1 MLPCTWTLN
10 IPMQPPLVCSNL
22 LNYYLDLKSGTA
34 YVDAV
39 TAQVYCDQVVQVIC
53 QSNQFSSILNPVIII
68 PSMSGSFK
76 GNGMNFD
83 AYSTNIDLS
92 DVINSIYPANMR
104 TTYVNMQNISCFYQD
119 TYNAVAV
126 NGSSLRLSDS
136 IPITSFYIDFLVA
149 SIGSS
154 RDYSGVYYR
163 STINLVLLYPSNL
176 AFDASGI
183 NCNYHMPVNGTPP
196 IATNSPFKTTLTM
209 AGGRWCWSDADNP
222 AARATSVLEGLAVQA
237 PAKAPATLPSPPS
250 PSSTG
255 NTNTIIG
262 AVVGTLA
269 GLLALIVLFF
279 VVKHFAQ
286 QHLEVRYPPIRYT
299 RFRTVTRSSSSE
311 RYGSR
316 ATSPDEDSS
325 SFESS
330 SDDDRGSKQPPLNR
344 QTRPYF

>member
-1 MLPCTWTLN
+1 MLPCTWALT
-10 IPMQPPLVCSNL
+10 IPMQQPLVCPNL
-22 LNYYLDLKSGTA
+22 LNYYPDLKSGIA

-39 TAQVYCDQVVQVIC
+39 TAQVYCNQVVQVIC

-119 TYNAVAV
+119 TCNAVAV

-136 IPITSFYIDFLVA
+136 IPITSFSTDFTVA
-149 SIGSS
+149 NIGSTME
-154 RDYSGVYYR
+154 YSGVYYS

-176 AFDASGI
+176 AFNASGI
-183 NCNYHMPVNGTPP
+183 DCNSQLPVTDTPS
-196 IATNSPFKTTLTM
+196 IATNSPIKMT
-209 AGGRWCWSDADNP
+209 P
-222 AARATSVLEGLAVQA
+222 APPLQA
-237 PAKAPATLPSPPS
+237 PANAPATSPPPPS
-250 PSSTG
+250 PSSTD

-262 AVVGTLA
+262 AVVGSVA

-286 QHLEVRYPPIRYT
+286 QHSEATNPPIRYT
-299 RFRTVTRSSSSE
+299 PLHNEMFIQWWVWLHITWWARYMLIICHASTVLRNTFEYWVKIIHSCILSSWE
-311 RYGSR
+311 INLNIW
-316 ATSPDEDSS
+316 
-325 SFESS
+325 
-330 SDDDRGSKQPPLNR
+330 SKLS
-344 QTRPYF
+344 TFVCFLLEK

>member
-154 RDYSGVYYR
+154 RDYSGVYYS
-163 STINLVLLYPSNL
+163 STINLVLLYPSYL
-176 AFDASGI
+176 AFNASGI
-183 NCNYHMPVNGTPP
+183 NCNSQLPVNNTPSIATDSPMKMTPAPP
-196 IATNSPFKTTLTM
+196 I
-209 AGGRWCWSDADNP
+209 
-222 AARATSVLEGLAVQA
+222 QA
-237 PAKAPATLPSPPS
+237 PANAPTTSPPPPFPPLLSEPVSSPSTAHSAAHTRVPPLGPPS
-250 PSSTG
+250 PRCCLHRQH
-255 NTNTIIG
+255 IIG
-262 AVVGTLA
+262 AVVGSVA

-279 VVKHFAQ
+279 LVMYFAQ
-286 QHLEVRYPPIRYT
+286 QNSEATYPPIRYT
-299 RFRTVTRSSSSE
+299 PFTTNCLSSDG
-311 RYGSR
+311 YGS
-316 ATSPDEDSS
+316 TSLDE
-325 SFESS
+325 
-330 SDDDRGSKQPPLNR
+330 G
-344 QTRPYF
+344 